1 MTMTAAG
8 ASESSNS
15 SATNKH
21 TDAVRWLRFVRV
33 LPVLVI
39 DDADHAIPLADALA
53 SGGMPIAEVTFR
65 TDAAAE
71 AIRRIAQARPDVLV
85 GAGTVLST
93 TQVDQALDAGARFIV
108 SPGLNPV
115 VVEYCLKRDI
125 PVFPGVCTPTEIEQA
140 RSLGLRAVK
149 FFPAEVMGG
158 AKFIESI
165 ASVYRDVEFIPTGG
179 IKRDMLP
186 NYFRTG
192 RVIACGGS
200 WMAPSSWLK
209 AGAFDKV
216 RDEAARTIA
225 DLPTIPG

>member
-1 MTMTAAG
+1 MSAA
-8 ASESSNS
+8 ESGDAGLPAGS
-15 SATNKH
+15 SPNKQAN
-21 TDAVRWLRFVRV
+21 AVRWLRFVRV

-39 DDADHAIPLADALA
+39 DDADHAIPLAEALA

-65 TDAAAE
+65 TAAAAE
-71 AIRRIAQARPDVLV
+71 AIRRIAQARPDVLA

-93 TQVDQALDAGARFIV
+93 TQVDQAVDAGAQFIV

-140 RSLGLRAVK
+140 RSLGLRTVK

-158 AKFIESI
+158 AKFIEAI
-165 ASVYRDVEFIPTGG
+165 ASVYRDLEFIPTGG

-186 NYFRTG
+186 QYFRTG
-192 RVIACGGS
+192 RVLACGGS
-200 WMAPSSWLK
+200 WMAPSGWLT
-209 AGAFDKV
+209 AGEFDKV

>member
-1 MTMTAAG
+1 MNG
-8 ASESSNS
+8 SASQSGSRQ
-15 SATNKH
+15 A
-21 TDAVRWLRFVRV
+21 DAVRALRLVRV

-39 DDADHAIPLADALA
+39 DNAEHAIPLATALA
-53 SGGMPIAEVTFR
+53 EGGMPIAEVTFR

-71 AIRRIAQARPDVLV
+71 AIRRIALERPDVLA

-93 TQVDQALDAGARFIV
+93 DQVDQAVAAGARFIV

-115 VVEYCLKRDI
+115 VVEYCLTQDI
-125 PVFPGVCTPTEIEQA
+125 PIFPGVCTPTEIEQA

-158 AKFIESI
+158 VKFIEAI
-165 ASVYRDVEFIPTGG
+165 ASVYRDMEFIPTGG
-179 IKRDMLP
+179 IRREMLSQ
-186 NYFRTG
+186 YLATG

-200 WMAPSSWLK
+200 WMAPPAWLR
-209 AGAFDKV
+209 AGAFDRV

-225 DLPTIPG
+225 DLPTIAG